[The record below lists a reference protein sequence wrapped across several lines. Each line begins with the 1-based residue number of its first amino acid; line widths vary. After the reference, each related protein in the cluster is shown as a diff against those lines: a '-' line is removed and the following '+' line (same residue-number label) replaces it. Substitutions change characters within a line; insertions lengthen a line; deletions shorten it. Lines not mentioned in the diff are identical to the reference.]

1 MGVVGSI
8 FLLPDGFQTNYN
20 GILSDSIQT
29 GPFEIFGSVLEKSL
43 EIAWDGLKIVNSI
56 IFDGFLTF

>member
-20 GILSDSIQT
+20 GIDGVSIQT
-29 GPFEIFGSVLEKSL
+29 GSFVKFGLILKKSL
-43 EIAWDGLKIVNSI
+43 GIAQDGLKIANSI